1 MVEEKEE
8 ILTRE
13 DVLRRIQEN
22 GGKAEGL
29 DLSGKVFEESI
40 DLRGLNLSG
49 TILRR
54 TDLSGSHPP
63 TEDNTGFGIY
73 YSPKTQGAHLEKAYL
88 YNSDLREAMLAYV
101 HFERSILARAKLDK
115 ATLWD
120 AHLEEADLTNTSLKE
135 ADLESACLQ
144 EARLYGADLQD
155 SNLSNAKLQMS
166 RLFYAKLKG
175 ASLNGAHLEGA
186 DLSDAELEGAYLS
199 GAQFDNSTRLQDIK
213 WGNYLIG
220 EEIDGPL
227 DSALDTY
234 RRLKIWYTNAG
245 MYDVAGKFFYREMEA
260 RRKFRRWKAEPH
272 LKLWDWILRL
282 LCGYGE
288 KWWRV
293 IIWAAAVVLGL
304 GLIYFFL
311 GALSSATFP
320 GCLYYSVVSFT
331 ALGYGSWVY
340 TEPASWAK
348 GLGAA
353 EAALGVF
360 MMALFLVTFTRKM
373 TR

>member
-1 MVEEKEE
+1 MAEEKEKP
-8 ILTRE
+8 LTLE
-13 DVLRRIQEN
+13 NLLRRIQDN

-29 DLSGKVFEESI
+29 DLSGTVFEEGI

-49 TILRR
+49 IVLKGA
-54 TDLSGSHPP
+54 DLSGSHPP
-63 TEDNTGFGIY
+63 PEDNTGFGIY
-73 YSPKTQGAHLEKAYL
+73 YPPKMEGAHLEKAYL

-101 HFERSILARAKLDK
+101 HFEHSILAKAKLDK

-135 ADLESACLQ
+135 ADLNSACLQ
-144 EARLYGADLQD
+144 EARLYGADLQG

-186 DLSDAELEGAYLS
+186 DLSDAELEGAYLFD
-199 GAQFDNSTRLQDIK
+199 AQFDNSTRLHDTN
-213 WGNYLIG
+213 WENYLIG
-220 EEIDGPL
+220 EEIDGSL
-227 DSALDTY
+227 TQALDTY

-260 RRKFRRWKAEPH
+260 RRKSRHWKAEPH

-288 KWWRV
+288 EWWRV
-293 IIWAAAVVLGL
+293 ITSAVAVVFGL
-304 GLIYFFL
+304 ALIYFTIGTLTPNTFL
-311 GALSSATFP
+311 NS
-320 GCLYYSVVSFT
+320 LYYSAASFT
-331 ALGYGSWVY
+331 ALGYGSWAPQSTGWV
-340 TEPASWAK
+340 K
-348 GLGAA
+348 GLGAV
-353 EAALGVF
+353 EAFVGVF